1 MFRTKGL
8 DNLPSLCLA
17 QERGKGT
24 HTLSPWMN
32 SSGRSFS
39 KFFLIQTR
47 RFRMSPR
54 EGGTEQTK
62 VKANSFPGPKAL
74 PSSQGQKPD

>member
-1 MFRTKGL
+1 MERRTWRRQ
-8 DNLPSLCLA
+8 SLNQGQGGVQTSFPQPALLG
-17 QERGKGT
+17 EGKKGT

-47 RFRMSPR
+47 RLRMSPG
-54 EGGTEQTK
+54 EEGTEQ
-62 VKANSFPGPKAL
+62 N
-74 PSSQGQKPD
+74 

>member
-1 MFRTKGL
+1 MEKAVAGHTARGSDL
-8 DNLPSLCLA
+8 LPST
-17 QERGKGT
+17 RPSGKGRRT

-47 RFRMSPR
+47 RFRMSPG
-54 EGGTEQTK
+54 EEGTEQTT
-62 VKANSFPGPKAL
+62 VRPK
-74 PSSQGQKPD
+74 